1 MVLIVPAVALADDLD
16 PSGVSDGADA
26 FVAPASPSDAL
37 VDIDDDFLED
47 KINEFSYDYLSLSF
61 LRSLHMLFSDSDSL
75 DLGEEWDVIP
85 YEGEDEFLDSF
96 DDPGDRAVSYSDDVS
111 NVIAYDVTINNS
123 DYVLYLPP
131 DYVDNLFIDSQGR
144 LWNVGTNSIS
154 GRLFTGNFNATAT
167 SGYLVTLG
175 PCLGNTFSANRNYGS
190 PNYMRHYYWSGNSL
204 NYNTTYIVIKVNK
217 SRYPFR
223 VSDTLGYVIIIL
235 LGGALICLWKRSA
248 R

>member
-1 MVLIVPAVALADDLD
+1 MVLIVPAVALADELD
-16 PSGVSDGADA
+16 PPGVSDGADA

-144 LWNVGTNSIS
+144 LWNVGTNNIS

-167 SGYLVTLG
+167 TGDLVTLG
-175 PCLGNTFSANRNYGS
+175 PCLGNTFSLNRNYGS
-190 PNYMRHYYWSGNSL
+190 PNYVRHYYWSGNSL
-204 NYNTTYIVIKVNK
+204 NYNTTYVVIKVK
-217 SRYPFR
+217 ESRFPFR
-223 VSDTLGYVIIIL
+223 VSDTIGYIDIIL
-235 LGGALICLWKRSA
+235 LGGILICLWKRSA